1 MILDAHLHLW
11 DKQAGRVEGR
21 PVIALKDGRSDFG
34 GQVRQMM
41 PPYMVDGR
49 NTAEMLFANMDY
61 AGVSG
66 W

>member
-49 NTAEMLFANMDY
+49 NTAEMLFANM
-61 AGVSG
+61 
-66 W
+66 